1 MERALGHGRRSVR
14 RSPCASR
21 RARRTPADGED
32 CSLGGGA
39 TASGEAAASPAAAFT
54 RHPDTAGDPDVPDA
68 AMFRAL
74 ARLAMTYAFTRVLA
88 RVGGRSRERG
98 RSTRR

>member
-1 MERALGHGRRSVR
+1 
-14 RSPCASR
+14 
-21 RARRTPADGED
+21 
-32 CSLGGGA
+32 
-39 TASGEAAASPAAAFT
+39 
-54 RHPDTAGDPDVPDA
+54 
-68 AMFRAL
+68 MFRAL